1 MRGRW
6 FLAEHALRMRQA
18 DTRLVLDAIARLE
31 HVLAEKAGGVDLD
44 RMRADLVDMADA
56 IARTK
61 TEIGAIR
68 SEGGDPSHIVRATD
82 ELDAIVA
89 LTERATS
96 DILNSAEQIQEIAW
110 TLRERGTD
118 ANTCDRIDALT
129 TETYTACSFQ
139 DITGQRTRK
148 VIDALHFLER
158 RLEAMIAIW
167 REPGAA
173 PAAPAPSA
181 GRAPPTA
188 PPVAPAR
195 AKPSLDQ
202 RDVFGTSQ
210 RQAPPPAPK
219 SRTASADIDQLSPSE
234 KMALF
239 S

>member
-6 FLAEHALRMRQA
+6 FLAEHARRMRQA
-18 DTRLVLDAIARLE
+18 ETRLVLDAIARLE
-31 HVLAEKAGGVDLD
+31 HALAEKAGGADLE
-44 RMRADLVDMADA
+44 RMRADLIDMAEV
-56 IARTK
+56 IVRTK
-61 TEIGAIR
+61 TEIAAIKP
-68 SEGGDPSHIVRATD
+68 EGSDPGQIVRATD

-118 ANTCDRIDALT
+118 PNACDRIDALT

-139 DITGQRTRK
+139 DITGQRIRK

-181 GRAPPTA
+181 KKAPPAAATESK
-188 PPVAPAR
+188 PVSD
-195 AKPSLDQ
+195 K
-202 RDVFGTSQ
+202 RDVFGTSP
-210 RQAPPPAPK
+210 RATAPEQKPRAAG
-219 SRTASADIDQLSPSE
+219 SDVESLSPGE
-234 KMALF
+234 KLALF

>member
-6 FLAEHALRMRQA
+6 FLAEFARRTRQA
-18 DTRLVLDAIARLE
+18 DTKLVLDAIARLE
-31 HVLAEKAGGVDLD
+31 HALAEKAGGADLE
-44 RMRADLVDMADA
+44 RMRADLLDMADA

-61 TEIGAIR
+61 TEIAAIKP
-68 SEGGDPSHIVRATD
+68 EGGDPSQIVRATD

-89 LTERATS
+89 VTERATS

-118 ANTCDRIDALT
+118 PNACDRIDALT

-158 RLEAMIAIW
+158 RLDAMIAIW

-173 PAAPAPSA
+173 PAVPAPATNKAAPA
-181 GRAPPTA
+181 APPI
-188 PPVAPAR
+188 APAR
-195 AKPSLDQ
+195 AGQALDEP
-202 RDVFGTSQ
+202 DVFEPPP
-210 RQAPPPAPK
+210 RAAAPPAPK
-219 SRTASADIDQLSPSE
+219 PRAAVDVESLSPGE
-234 KMALF
+234 KLALF